1 MSVTAFAPL
10 AKPAPVSSRR
20 PGWALPP
27 GPGWLARCYL
37 AFAGYALAAGL
48 LGGDA
53 VQRWWGIG
61 AATGYGAAAA
71 AAGLWRS
78 RGRDLALTLALA
90 GSIAA
95 PLAWQQMA
103 GHGRTTGM
111 ESALAVVA
119 RSARL
124 LLAHGSP
131 YLSAAHL
138 SHPLSYDPYLPVMA
152 IFGLPGAL
160 GLPGA
165 AANPRLWFGLTA
177 AVALWLAFRRA
188 VPGCALW
195 LTAFALGSPVLA
207 FGIVAGDT
215 DVPVLALLCLALA
228 VASPATT
235 RDRASRQLRPRPV
248 AAGLI
253 TGAACAMKATA
264 WPVPVVLTAML
275 AAGGGRRD
283 ALRYGT
289 AAAGACI
296 GGVLAAAPV
305 MLTRPASL
313 VPNTILFPLGLTR
326 QKTPAAS
333 PLPGHLLASAGAA
346 GHWAALALLGAAGAA
361 ITVSLVTMPP
371 LDVPAAV
378 RRLVLGMTLMIMLA
392 PATRWGYFT
401 YPAGLLGWL
410 AITRPGQPPRI
421 RHERAE
427 GLDSKE
433 ASTCGAR
440 WPRAAA
446 AAARRLGR
454 TSRVS
459 PRNDRPGHSPGR
471 PGSPAGH
478 KLAASGDSSFVHAMH
493 ITTLIS
499 AASTLLG
506 AAVVMIWMPG
516 RPARACAGAQ
526 AAAGETAEPAAVE
539 G

>member
-1 MSVTAFAPL
+1 MPVTASAPL
-10 AKPAPVSSRR
+10 AKPVPVSGRR
-20 PGWALPP
+20 PGWTVPP
-27 GPGWLARCYL
+27 SPGWLARCYL
-37 AFAGYALAAGL
+37 VFAGYAFAAGL

-53 VQRWWGIG
+53 VQRWWGIS
-61 AATGYGAAAA
+61 AAGGYGAAAA

-78 RGRDLALTLALA
+78 RGRDLALALTLT
-90 GSIAA
+90 GSIVT
-95 PLAWQQMA
+95 PLAWQQTA
-103 GHGRTTGM
+103 GHARATGM

-131 YLSAAHL
+131 YLPTAHL
-138 SHPLSYDPYLPVMA
+138 THSLSYDPYLPAMA

-165 AANPRLWFGLTA
+165 AGNPRLWFGLTA
-177 AVALWLAFRRA
+177 AVALWLVFRRA
-188 VPGCALW
+188 VPCYALR

-228 VASPATT
+228 VASSGTT
-235 RDRASRQLRPRPV
+235 REKASRHLRARPV

-253 TGAACAMKATA
+253 TGAACAMKAIA
-264 WPVPVVLTAML
+264 WPVPVVLIAML

-296 GGVLAAAPV
+296 GGVLAAAPA
-305 MLTRPASL
+305 MLTRPVSL

-326 QKTPAAS
+326 QRTPAAS

-346 GHWAALALLGAAGAA
+346 GHLAALALLGAACAA
-361 ITVSLVTMPP
+361 VAVSLVTMPP

-378 RRLVLGMTLMIMLA
+378 RRLVLGMTLMITLA

-410 AITRPGQPPRI
+410 ALTRLGQPPTFLRP
-421 RHERAE
+421 RAPE
-427 GLDSKE
+427 QPVLGR
-433 ASTCGAR
+433 CAR
-440 WPRAAA
+440 WK
-446 AAARRLGR
+446 
-454 TSRVS
+454 
-459 PRNDRPGHSPGR
+459 DR
-471 PGSPAGH
+471 
-478 KLAASGDSSFVHAMH
+478 
-493 ITTLIS
+493 
-499 AASTLLG
+499 
-506 AAVVMIWMPG
+506 
-516 RPARACAGAQ
+516 
-526 AAAGETAEPAAVE
+526 
-539 G
+539 